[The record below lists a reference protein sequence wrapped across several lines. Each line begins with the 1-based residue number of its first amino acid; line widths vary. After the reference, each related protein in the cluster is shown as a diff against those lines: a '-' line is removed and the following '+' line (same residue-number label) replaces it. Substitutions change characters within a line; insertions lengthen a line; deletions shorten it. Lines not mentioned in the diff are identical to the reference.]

1 MPHNMIDFSK
11 VKKRVRELTDG
22 GRVSVKGA
30 NTALYEQLISEGRR
44 LVEKAYEEKNFINR
58 TNNLAD
64 SYGSCLFVDGKEY
77 PNSRYYLHT
86 SKQASIPYKY
96 AGEDIY
102 GREAVERFFDN
113 FDKSVSKDKVMLVVV
128 AAAPYARV
136 LENGISYGLRHN
148 YKVLAGITTNLE
160 QLKRFYGGEV
170 TTMIGE

>member
-1 MPHNMIDFSK
+1 MIDFSK
-11 VKKRVRELTDG
+11 VKKRVIELPSG
-22 GRVSVKGA
+22 AKSVRIGA
-30 NTALYEQLISEGRR
+30 NTELYEQLIMEGRR
-44 LVEKAYEEKNFINR
+44 LVEKAYEEKGFVNR

-86 SKQASIPYKY
+86 LKQASVPYKY
-96 AGEDIY
+96 AGEEVY

-113 FDKSVSKDKVMLVVV
+113 FDKSVSKDKIMLVVV

-136 LENGISYGLRHN
+136 LEDGVSYGLHHN

>member
-1 MPHNMIDFSK
+1 MIDFSK
-11 VKKRVRELTDG
+11 IKKRVRELSSG
-22 GRVSVKGA
+22 AQSIRVGA
-30 NTALYEQLISEGRR
+30 NTELYEQLIMEGRR
-44 LVEKAYEEKNFINR
+44 LVEKAYEEKGFVNR
-58 TNNLAD
+58 TNNLDD

-86 SKQASIPYKY
+86 LKQASVPYKY
-96 AGEDIY
+96 AGEEVY

-113 FDKSVSKDKVMLVVV
+113 FDKSVSKDKIMLVVV

-136 LENGISYGLRHN
+136 LEDGLSYGLHHN

>member
-1 MPHNMIDFSK
+1 MIDFSK
-11 VKKRVRELTDG
+11 VKQRVRALANSG
-22 GRVSVKGA
+22 QLSVSGT
-30 NTALYEQLISEGRR
+30 NTKLYEQLISEGRR

-86 SKQASIPYKY
+86 SKQAKQPYKY
-96 AGEDIY
+96 EGQDMY
-102 GREAVERFFDN
+102 GREAVARFFDN
-113 FDKSVSKDKVMLVVV
+113 FDKTASKNKVMLVVV

-136 LENGISYGLRHN
+136 LENGVSYGLRHN

-170 TTMIGE
+170 TTMIGD